1 MPNMY
6 VQMLVHEMVVV
17 TIIYL
22 ANLFIPR
29 IVIVLV
35 TRLLGTYNDERK
47 NEYHINAC

>member
-6 VQMLVHEMVVV
+6 VQMLVRDEMIVVP
-17 TIIYL
+17 IIILL

-35 TRLLGTYNDERK
+35 TCLLGTYNDLKERV
-47 NEYHINAC
+47 NTI